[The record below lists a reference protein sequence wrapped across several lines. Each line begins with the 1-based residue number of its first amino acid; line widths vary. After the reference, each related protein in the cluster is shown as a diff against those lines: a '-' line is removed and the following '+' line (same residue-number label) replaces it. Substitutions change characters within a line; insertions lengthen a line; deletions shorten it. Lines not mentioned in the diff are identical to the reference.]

1 MDELAVRLK
10 RDAEAIDARITP
22 GLEQRIGASL
32 HAVERPRPRA
42 ERREGGRSLWWASSL
57 TGITAAALLIVAFN
71 LDRDSPPLRQPVVES
86 PPALPDL
93 GLNVAPAMLTGP
105 LEQELENLRRDLEK
119 AEQAVREDVPLN
131 F

>member
-1 MDELAVRLK
+1 MDDFAERLK

-22 GLEQRIGASL
+22 ELEQRIGASL
-32 HAVERPRPRA
+32 HAVERPRPRT
-42 ERREGGRSLWWASSL
+42 ERRDGGLSLWWASSL
-57 TGITAAALLIVAFN
+57 TGVAAAAVLIVAFN
-71 LDRDSPPLRQPVVES
+71 LDREAPPRQPVVES

-93 GLNVAPAMLTGP
+93 GLAVAPAMLTGP
-105 LEQELENLRRDLEK
+105 LEQELKDLRRDLEK